1 MHIMVDGR
9 MISNTG
15 IGRWIQNI
23 VTHLVKIKSDHK
35 ITVLVNRDSERVRSF
50 GIETRRL
57 HFSAPAYS
65 LREQMLLP
73 LELRS
78 GRPDVVHYPNFNLA
92 LADRTPAVLTLC
104 DLIYYLFPQACP
116 SWIGHQYARWM
127 IRMAARKAR
136 RIITLSEYSK
146 RDMVRHLGCPES
158 KIAVIYPAIDCAVFH
173 DGQKSATVAAATH
186 RLGIQKPYI
195 FYTGNHEPRKNLAL
209 LVDAYRKLAKR
220 KQYQLVLG
228 GHIDSR
234 RQAFYD
240 SIHDLVASGD
250 VILCG
255 EIAESDLP
263 LLYAGAELFVFPST
277 YEGFGLPPLES
288 MAAGVPVVCSS
299 STSLPE
305 VVGDAA
311 ITFDPQSL
319 DDLLKAM
326 NLVLGSKQLAGE
338 LREKG
343 RQQVQRF
350 SWQTAAERAMGIYQE
365 VAQAG

>member
-23 VTHLVKIKSDHK
+23 VTHLMKIKSEHK

-78 GRPDVVHYPNFNLA
+78 GQPDVVHYPNFNLA

-104 DLIYYLFPQACP
+104 DLIYYLFQQACP

-146 RDMVRHLGCPES
+146 QDMVQHLGCRES
-158 KIAVIYPAIDCAVFH
+158 KLTVI
-173 DGQKSATVAAATH
+173 
-186 RLGIQKPYI
+186 
-195 FYTGNHEPRKNLAL
+195 
-209 LVDAYRKLAKR
+209 
-220 KQYQLVLG
+220 
-228 GHIDSR
+228 
-234 RQAFYD
+234 
-240 SIHDLVASGD
+240 
-250 VILCG
+250 
-255 EIAESDLP
+255 
-263 LLYAGAELFVFPST
+263 
-277 YEGFGLPPLES
+277 
-288 MAAGVPVVCSS
+288 
-299 STSLPE
+299 
-305 VVGDAA
+305 
-311 ITFDPQSL
+311 
-319 DDLLKAM
+319 
-326 NLVLGSKQLAGE
+326 
-338 LREKG
+338 
-343 RQQVQRF
+343 
-350 SWQTAAERAMGIYQE
+350 
-365 VAQAG
+365 